1 MKKYLE
7 IASKKNLSFTPVSID
22 VTDKTESTIEKL
34 WKGMTINLN
43 STEYYIRLKEIL

>member
-7 IASKKNLSFTPVSID
+7 IVSQDLSEIPVSID
-22 VTDKTESTIEKL
+22 VTDKTDKHIDKL
-34 WKGMTINLN
+34 WYGMTINLN